1 MMPLMSV
8 PCFPCSGSF
17 PEGLCFGSWAAL
29 TVTLSRDRCAWQRLS
44 TTWRGPLPSRPARTR
59 CAASAWRWCMRN
71 PQPRRGGL
79 GSCPTATTRTAC
91 PASASGDVPSSSR
104 TPSSSELCDLP
115 WPGPAHR
122 GGWSC
127 KCSQSSAKPAP
138 GAGQAQDLAV
148 GAASTSSRTHWVSFG
163 NSSTV
168 GRVWPVAAQPCLI
181 VWSVG
186 RVDSATAGTL

>member
-1 MMPLMSV
+1 MSV

-17 PEGLCFGSWAAL
+17 PEELCFGSWAAL

-115 WPGPAHR
+115 WPER
-122 GGWSC
+122 GL
-127 KCSQSSAKPAP
+127 
-138 GAGQAQDLAV
+138 DLLTGEA
-148 GAASTSSRTHWVSFG
+148 GAANVHRAQQSLPQGLARPRTWLWELPPRAAGRTACPLV
-163 NSSTV
+163 TV
-168 GRVWPVAAQPCLI
+168 PLWEELGPWQLSPV
-181 VWSVG
+181 
-186 RVDSATAGTL
+186 